1 MLFYEVHDFV
11 LPVQFDAATSLK
23 FLLNSTLLLYW
34 LSLNLHDKID
44 KFDYKIIRV
53 DKFNFITK
61 NVVKTHDL

>member
-1 MLFYEVHDFV
+1 MDDIFN
-11 LPVQFDAATSLK
+11 QLK
-23 FLLNSTLLLYW
+23 KDINIFI
-34 LSLNLHDKID
+34 DKID